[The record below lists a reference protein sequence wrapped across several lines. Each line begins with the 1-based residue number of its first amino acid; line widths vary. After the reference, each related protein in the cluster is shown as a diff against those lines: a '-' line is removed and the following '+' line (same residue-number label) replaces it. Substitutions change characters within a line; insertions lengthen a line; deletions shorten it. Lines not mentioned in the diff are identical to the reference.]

1 MAFSSCFLLSAM
13 LIFMGPPERFELPTP
28 GFEDQYSSTEL
39 KGQKTKYT
47 TMRSIR
53 HYINILEDTGVL
65 DRERVIQ
72 KQEVP
77 LHVPGGATVVVL
89 NDHVTPFEVAV
100 EAVAASTGLSESEAS
115 TRMMKAHKQG
125 WAAVAAY
132 ANKDIAESVAYKIM
146 RHARGN
152 TNYDHYRRFV
162 KHIGPWPLTAEVMDA
177 EQ

>member
-1 MAFSSCFLLSAM
+1 
-13 LIFMGPPERFELPTP
+13 
-28 GFEDQYSSTEL
+28 
-39 KGQKTKYT
+39 
-47 TMRSIR
+47 MRSIR
-53 HYINILEDTGVL
+53 HYINILEDNYVL
-65 DRERVIQ
+65 DREKVTQ

-100 EAVAASTGLSESEAS
+100 EAVVAATGLSESEAAK
-115 TRMMKAHKQG
+115 RMMKAHTQG

-132 ANKDIAESVAYKIM
+132 ANKDVAETIADRIM

-152 TNYDHYRRFV
+152 TNYDHYRRLV
-162 KHIGPWPLTAEVMDA
+162 KHTGPWPLTAEVMDA